1 MVTKKRGKDKDTAR
15 WQRAAM
21 GILMALI
28 MIGSVV
34 AMMMQF

>member
-1 MVTKKRGKDKDTAR
+1 MVKKKGKEKDTTR
-15 WQRAAM
+15 WQRTAM
-21 GILMALI
+21 GLLMALI